1 MVNTNEGFKDQL
13 GFPNAPTLKPIPI
26 EYGKSYTAFLITTR
40 EEVVY
45 QHGNPKENLKISDC
59 LSWETA
65 SNCAKKC
72 SNKCVPVVMQSF
84 FEGRTDLSKCHKPH
98 DHLCMVSSLLYMQV
112 RNTWVSF

>member
-13 GFPNAPTLKPIPI
+13 GFPNAPTLKPIPV

-40 EEVVY
+40 EELVY
-45 QHGNPKENLKISDC
+45 QHGNPKENLKIADC

-65 SNCAKKC
+65 SNRAKKC

-84 FEGRTDLSKCHKPH
+84 FEGAEGEDPRRPLIVQICLVQLLSSFEST
-98 DHLCMVSSLLYMQV
+98 L
-112 RNTWVSF
+112 NTQNV